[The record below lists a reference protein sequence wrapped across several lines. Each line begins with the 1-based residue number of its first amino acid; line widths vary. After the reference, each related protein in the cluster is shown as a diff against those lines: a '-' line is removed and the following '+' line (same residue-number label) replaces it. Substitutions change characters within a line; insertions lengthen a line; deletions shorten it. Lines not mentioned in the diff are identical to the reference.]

1 MTIEPLEDGVYL
13 SFGGNGLYYSIDD
26 SEWVSLPIYTN
37 TPSINIGQTMK
48 IKGLNVITDSN
59 YNHFTINGRCKLSG
73 TIMSIIYGDEPYEEK
88 LLFDSCFE
96 GAFYNCTSIVEV
108 ASDFLPATTLT
119 TNCYYMMFSGCTSLT
134 TAPALPATTL
144 AEGCYQHMFFDCSSL
159 TTAPA
164 LPATKL
170 ASNCYDYMFYGCSK
184 LTAAPSV
191 LPATTLAEGCYSS
204 MFNGCTS
211 LTSAPELPATILNR
225 NCYRYMF
232 YNCSKLNYIKMLA
245 TDISATNCL
254 NYWVYGVAST
264 GTFVKNPDATWE
276 VYGDSGIPN
285 GWTVVMDGEEDVGG
299 GFTANFFFDYCE
311 DFGFYKQCER
321 APDDLGVAC
330 HNEAAR
336 LMELYGVES
345 GHYYTSV
352 DNPQRYG
359 FNVTIEGAQVIEIS
373 KEYDTLFLHTGGEYQ
388 IVRIDRNGLIIYE
401 L

>member
-1 MTIEPLEDGVYL
+1 MIKRRFLLNENIFNPNKYLTIVALEDGLDILCYGGIYYKVEDGDWVFLEPMTKSNKINKGECLFIKSNWIMNPTVQDGNSGVFKISKKCNLKGNCL
-13 SFGGNGLYYSIDD
+13 SLLFGDNADKVDD
-26 SEWVSLPIYTN
+26 TTELPTHIFDRLFAFCT
-37 TPSINIGQTMK
+37 
-48 IKGLNVITDSN
+48 
-59 YNHFTINGRCKLSG
+59 TINEVSSSFLPSK
-73 TIMSIIYGDEPYEEK
+73 IMSVGCYFTMFQGCSSLTTAPALPATILADECYYYM
-88 LLFDSCFE
+88 FD
-96 GAFYNCTSIVEV
+96 GCTSLTS
-108 ASDFLPATTLT
+108 APALPATTLASS
-119 TNCYYMMFSGCTSLT
+119 CYRGMFYDCSGLT

-144 AEGCYQHMFFDCSSL
+144 ASSCYQHMFH
-159 TTAPA
+159 
-164 LPATKL
+164 
-170 ASNCYDYMFYGCSK
+170 G
-184 LTAAPSV
+184 
-191 LPATTLAEGCYSS
+191 
-204 MFNGCTS
+204 
-211 LTSAPELPATILNR
+211 
-225 NCYRYMF
+225 
-232 YNCSKLNYIKMLA
+232 CSKLNYIKMLA
-245 TDISATNCL
+245 TDISASYCL
-254 NYWVYGVAST
+254 SVWVLGVAST

-276 VYGDSGIPN
+276 VYGNSGIPN

-388 IVRIDRNGLIIYE
+388 IVSIDRNGLIIYE